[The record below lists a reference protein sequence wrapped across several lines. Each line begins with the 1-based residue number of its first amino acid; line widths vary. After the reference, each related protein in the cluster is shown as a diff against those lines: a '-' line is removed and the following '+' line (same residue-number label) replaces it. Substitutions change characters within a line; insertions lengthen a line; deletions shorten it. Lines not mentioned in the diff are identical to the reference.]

1 MLLVYVLYSL
11 FQKQLYEG
19 RDLIMN
25 QNRKLIQKLIPYI
38 NSANPIRR
46 KGIINMI
53 RNIMLDEY
61 YWDMLVDN
69 WDVDGYLKEIVY
81 RVCANLNGSH
91 SVEKKT
97 LDPIIYTTVKE
108 REKVRIMKNRIKYQ
122 DVEIIRVS
130 LDLILIITKYQNG
143 RELLRKANVY
153 YVVRDMHAG
162 KLQ

>member
-1 MLLVYVLYSL
+1 
-11 FQKQLYEG
+11 
-19 RDLIMN
+19 
-25 QNRKLIQKLIPYI
+25 
-38 NSANPIRR
+38 
-46 KGIINMI
+46 
-53 RNIMLDEY
+53 
-61 YWDMLVDN
+61 MLVDN

-162 KLQ
+162 KQQLLRMNNRIR

>member
-1 MLLVYVLYSL
+1 
-11 FQKQLYEG
+11 
-19 RDLIMN
+19 MN

-108 REKVRIMKNRIKYQ
+108 REKVRIIEKRIK
-122 DVEIIRVS
+122 E
-130 LDLILIITKYQNG
+130 
-143 RELLRKANVY
+143 
-153 YVVRDMHAG
+153 
-162 KLQ
+162 